1 MARGDLALMPL
12 YRFMLHSRWLAAL
25 ADILTCILGI
35 WNLGYT
41 RRTTEYIYLGDAEQC
56 SCGLILKRDPPETQG
71 VVYFCSNA
79 QSINRARMRRRR
91 SKATEVGI
99 RCKSKLHTE

>member
-1 MARGDLALMPL
+1 MRL

-25 ADILTCILGI
+25 ADILACILGI

-41 RRTTEYIYLGDAEQC
+41 RRTTGYNYLGDAEQC
-56 SCGLILKRDPPETQG
+56 SCGLVLKRGPPETQN

-79 QSINRARMRRRR
+79 QSINRARMKRRR
-91 SKATEVGI
+91 SKATEVET